1 MRHALLVAGFL
12 LAGLGS
18 AGATQLITNGDFAAP
33 SVGGGWRIY
42 SNGGVPGWTSNHNEI
57 EIDYY
62 TAVGMNS
69 CVSAPACQSMET
81 NGTQPDA
88 ISQTV
93 AGLAPGKSYTLSW
106 EYGNRPGANGTESMN
121 VLLNTAVV
129 ATNSDDGS
137 GNWDA
142 NSYHFVATASSYV
155 LTFAGQPGTG
165 NPSYGNEVT
174 DVSLIAAVP
183 EPSSLIILAVAA
195 AGLIGAMWRRGAA
208 HSPTT
213 LPRADLSRK
222 AREIDPWG
230 CVSGHREFSV
240 AFSRPISRGSPDR
253 GAA

>member
-1 MRHALLVAGFL
+1 
-12 LAGLGS
+12 
-18 AGATQLITNGDFAAP
+18 
-33 SVGGGWRIY
+33 
-42 SNGGVPGWTSNHNEI
+42 
-57 EIDYY
+57 
-62 TAVGMNS
+62 MNS

-106 EYGNRPGANGTESMN
+106 EYGNRPGANGTEFMN

-183 EPSSLIILAVAA
+183 EPSPLIILAVAA

-230 CVSGHREFSV
+230 CVSGHREFSL
-240 AFSRPISRGSPDR
+240 AFSRPISVVSQFEGIYSGDVYEPHSLATCLRLESATWESSGDPGRRSNGGLDGSISDNGLSR
-253 GAA
+253 FVSRSNCGRRLWLAQS

>member
-1 MRHALLVAGFL
+1 MRHALLVAGFF

-33 SVGGGWRIY
+33 SVGGGWGLY
-42 SNGGVPGWTSNHNEI
+42 SNGGVPGWTSNNNEI

-69 CVSAPACQSMET
+69 CISAPACQSMET
-81 NGTQPDA
+81 NGNQPDA

-121 VLLNTAVV
+121 VLLNNTVV

-142 NSYHFVATASSYV
+142 NTYHFVPTASSYL

-165 NPSYGNEVT
+165 YASYGNEVT

-183 EPSSLIILAVAA
+183 EPSSLILLAVAA

-208 HSPTT
+208 HSPNT

-230 CVSGHREFSV
+230 CVSGHREFGL
-240 AFSRPISRGSPDR
+240 ALSRSTSRGSR
-253 GAA
+253 